1 MEVVGATG
9 VISVP
14 WFVALLGTMFLVAV
28 MSKSMLAN
36 VGLIITAGLGIDYG
50 WRLSGVGQ
58 GMSLAVVICMFCL
71 IGFALFQILGRSE
84 SL

>member
-1 MEVVGATG
+1 MEIVGASG
-9 VISVP
+9 VIPVP
-14 WFVALLGTMFLVAV
+14 WFVALLGTMFLLAV

-36 VGLIITAGLGIDYG
+36 IGLILTAGLGIDYG

-71 IGFALFQILGRSE
+71 IGFALFQMLGRTE
-84 SL
+84 TL